1 MKENT
6 YYLHHF
12 TAKIFYCPPDKS
24 KEDVS
29 GNFTVPE

>member
-6 YYLHHF
+6 YCLHHF
-12 TAKIFYCPPDKS
+12 TAENILLPPDKS